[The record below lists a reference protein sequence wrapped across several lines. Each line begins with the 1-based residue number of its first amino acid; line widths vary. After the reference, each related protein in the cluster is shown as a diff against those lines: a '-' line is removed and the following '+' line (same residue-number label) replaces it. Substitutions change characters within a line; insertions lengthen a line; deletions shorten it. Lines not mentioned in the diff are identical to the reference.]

1 MQLSIM
7 LRGSNS
13 ELRVK
18 SFKTCLNS
26 WLCKALTLTGQEKS
40 CDNAKRWRKR
50 DFCSVGDPLTCRLDM
65 AEGGVIRLW
74 SSKGLRGVLPGRWVA
89 RQYTSRY
96 SAKCSHA
103 SSSWFSSRM
112 TSNISYKQR
121 ETKWTP
127 SNMFAIGPR
136 SDLVR
141 ILKESLINL
150 GLTGG
155 HWESL
160 SAAIIC
166 TFRCLLWDLPLD
178 LTSLWSTCQK
188 TVRSAPVPHRR
199 IGRFTL
205 PLARKP

>member
-1 MQLSIM
+1 MM
-7 LRGSNS
+7 LRDGK
-13 ELRVK
+13 K
-18 SFKTCLNS
+18 S
-26 WLCKALTLTGQEKS
+26 AP
-40 CDNAKRWRKR
+40 
-50 DFCSVGDPLTCRLDM
+50 CSVGDTLTCRLDM

-112 TSNISYKQR
+112 TSNISYQ
-121 ETKWTP
+121 
-127 SNMFAIGPR
+127 PR
-136 SDLVR
+136 GTERTRFPTVR
-141 ILKESLINL
+141 ISKQALMKL

-178 LTSLWSTCQK
+178 LTSLWSTCQGGAG
-188 TVRSAPVPHRR
+188 SAPVPQRS
-199 IGRFTL
+199 IGRGNSTFGEETL
-205 PLARKP
+205 T